1 MDLLHK
7 PPCAEPSTSA
17 TASPAIE
24 IPLKPTGIRSRIF
37 LVLRIVLTVTL
48 CEILVI
54 TVLQLFPVISPRIM
68 VVLDAALMILL
79 LSSVLYLAVIRPMV
93 RYMLAQQR
101 SEELLKRHGDH
112 LESLVSQRT
121 EELSA
126 ANETLRQQIR
136 VRTRAENLMQERTFE
151 LDDYIRELQCLYA
164 VSRLMEKPDISIEN
178 LITKLIGLIPFA
190 WLNPE
195 IIGVRVTVEDREF
208 KTENFEKSQ
217 WQQTGRIM
225 VNGEC
230 VGLLEVVNLQES
242 AGSDTGLNPQREKS
256 LIEAVSDRLG
266 GVLERIQTANRLNR
280 ELVVNEALSHLYKP
294 LISPSASLEDT
305 ALAVLNEAANLTKSR
320 DGYLAAI
327 GPGNGDAAAL
337 DLIVLPR
344 VRCDIA
350 SGKRSDGTG
359 PSGSSY
365 PGLWGYSLNSLDA
378 FYTNTPQKHPD
389 SAGTPAGHVPIR
401 RFLSVPIMIGDNLAG
416 QIALANKEEDYSE
429 RDLDAVRRVVE
440 FYALALQRKKAEKA
454 LQESKND
461 LEFRVEARTA
471 EIEQANKMLT
481 AEIDERK
488 LVEIQLR
495 QNRAMLQAVFDGIAD
510 PLILIDR
517 HMTVKMINRASVAYY
532 RIGNNQ
538 DIIGTSWREAAA
550 ETGRFVDSQ
559 IPSAVSGNRVFSFE
573 RRGFMESERLERVWI
588 YPVMEKTR
596 DVGDAVI
603 HIRDITEQRRIENQ
617 LIQSEKLASLGVL
630 VSSIAHEIN
639 NPNSFVTFNLPIL
652 KEYIDA
658 LLPYVDKFAAGHPD
672 LELFNMPYSEFRA
685 DMIKLIQNVDRGAKR
700 ISTFVSNLREFSQHQ
715 GKKPKKWVDLNTVIQ
730 KVLSICGGNIKKTV
744 TSFELSIPDN
754 FPAVYSDPHVLEQV
768 LFNILMNAAQ
778 AVDKEKSWVMLNAT
792 FGKSMREHIIIE
804 ISDNGCGMDAE
815 TKRHIFDPFF
825 TTKPPTEG
833 TGLGLY
839 VTHNLIQSI
848 GGYIEVDSEPGR
860 GSTFRLILSDK
871 DYLGEDK
878 VMG

>member
-1 MDLLHK
+1 
-7 PPCAEPSTSA
+7 
-17 TASPAIE
+17 
-24 IPLKPTGIRSRIF
+24 
-37 LVLRIVLTVTL
+37 
-48 CEILVI
+48 
-54 TVLQLFPVISPRIM
+54 
-68 VVLDAALMILL
+68 
-79 LSSVLYLAVIRPMV
+79 
-93 RYMLAQQR
+93 
-101 SEELLKRHGDH
+101 
-112 LESLVSQRT
+112 
-121 EELSA
+121 
-126 ANETLRQQIR
+126 
-136 VRTRAENLMQERTFE
+136 
-151 LDDYIRELQCLYA
+151 
-164 VSRLMEKPDISIEN
+164 
-178 LITKLIGLIPFA
+178 
-190 WLNPE
+190 
-195 IIGVRVTVEDREF
+195 
-208 KTENFEKSQ
+208 
-217 WQQTGRIM
+217 
-225 VNGEC
+225 
-230 VGLLEVVNLQES
+230 
-242 AGSDTGLNPQREKS
+242 
-256 LIEAVSDRLG
+256 
-266 GVLERIQTANRLNR
+266 
-280 ELVVNEALSHLYKP
+280 
-294 LISPSASLEDT
+294 
-305 ALAVLNEAANLTKSR
+305 
-320 DGYLAAI
+320 
-327 GPGNGDAAAL
+327 
-337 DLIVLPR
+337 
-344 VRCDIA
+344 
-350 SGKRSDGTG
+350 
-359 PSGSSY
+359 
-365 PGLWGYSLNSLDA
+365 
-378 FYTNTPQKHPD
+378 
-389 SAGTPAGHVPIR
+389 
-401 RFLSVPIMIGDNLAG
+401 
-416 QIALANKEEDYSE
+416 
-429 RDLDAVRRVVE
+429 
-440 FYALALQRKKAEKA
+440 
-454 LQESKND
+454 
-461 LEFRVEARTA
+461 
-471 EIEQANKMLT
+471 
-481 AEIDERK
+481 
-488 LVEIQLR
+488 
-495 QNRAMLQAVFDGIAD
+495 
-510 PLILIDR
+510 
-517 HMTVKMINRASVAYY
+517 
-532 RIGNNQ
+532 
-538 DIIGTSWREAAA
+538 
-550 ETGRFVDSQ
+550 
-559 IPSAVSGNRVFSFE
+559 
-573 RRGFMESERLERVWI
+573 
-588 YPVMEKTR
+588 MEKTR

-658 LLPYVDKFAAGHPD
+658 LLPFVDKFAAGHPD